1 MKKNVKILISVITS
15 LVAIAIICLSVHFV
29 MKKPVANYDGT
40 ITVEVVERNENVIKK
55 EIGFVKGDN
64 AFDLVKNNFE
74 VVYEDSQYGAF
85 IKSIETLL
93 PDETKHEFIFIEVN
107 GKGSEVGITQIELVD
122 KMTITFSISTW

>member
-1 MKKNVKILISVITS
+1 MKKSVKILISVIAS
-15 LVAIAIICLSVHFV
+15 IVAIAIIGLSIHFV
-29 MKKPVANYDGT
+29 MKKPVAKYDGT

-85 IKSIETLL
+85 IKSIETLV
-93 PDETKHEFIFIEVN
+93 PDDAKHEFIFIEVN

>member
-1 MKKNVKILISVITS
+1 MKKNVKILISVIAS

>member
-1 MKKNVKILISVITS
+1 MKKSVKILISVIAS
-15 LVAIAIICLSVHFV
+15 IVAIAIIGLSIHFV

>member
-1 MKKNVKILISVITS
+1 MKKNVKILISVIAS
-15 LVAIAIICLSVHFV
+15 LVAIAIIGLSVHFV

-40 ITVEVVERNENVIKK
+40 ITVEVVERNQNVIKK

>member
-1 MKKNVKILISVITS
+1 MKKNVKILISVIAS
-15 LVAIAIICLSVHFV
+15 LVAIAIVGLSVHFV

>member
-1 MKKNVKILISVITS
+1 MIKNVKILISVITS

>member
-1 MKKNVKILISVITS
+1 MKKNVKILISVIAS
-15 LVAIAIICLSVHFV
+15 LVAIAIIGLSVHFV

>member
-15 LVAIAIICLSVHFV
+15 LVAIAIIGLSVHFV